1 MRIIAAMQFSLWLTF
16 FAASWAIS
24 LSPGPGAVAAM
35 GAGVNHGFARGYWLT
50 LGLVLG
56 IVTQLTI
63 VGVGVGA
70 LMAASAMAF
79 AVVKWLGVAYLLWL
93 GLQQWR
99 APVRTLQAIDG
110 ERRLVARRALVLRGW
125 GLNAVN
131 PKGTAFMLAVVPQ
144 FIDPARPLALQYAVI
159 GATLVFT
166 DLVVMA
172 GYTALASRVLAVLK
186 SPRQVRAMNRLFGSL
201 FVVAAALLAAFK
213 RA

>member
-1 MRIIAAMQFSLWLTF
+1 MQLSLWFTF

-50 LGLVLG
+50 LGLVTG
-56 IVTQLTI
+56 IVTQLAV
-63 VGVGVGA
+63 VGVGLGA
-70 LMAASAMAF
+70 LMAASEAAF
-79 AVVKWLGVAYLLWL
+79 VVVKWAGVAYLLWL
-93 GLQQWR
+93 GIQQWR
-99 APVRTLQAIDG
+99 APVHTVQAVAG
-110 ERRLVARRALVLRGW
+110 ERIAVSRRALILRGW

-144 FIDPARPLALQYAVI
+144 FIDPSRPLALQYAVI

-186 SPRQVRAMNRLFGSL
+186 SPRQVRSMNRLFGSL

>member
-1 MRIIAAMQFSLWLTF
+1 MQLSLSFTF

-50 LGLVLG
+50 LGLVTG
-56 IVTQLTI
+56 IVTQLAI
-63 VGVGVGA
+63 VGVGLGA
-70 LMAASAMAF
+70 LMAASEAAF
-79 AVVKWLGVAYLLWL
+79 VAVKWLGVAYLLWL
-93 GLQQWR
+93 GIQQWR
-99 APVRTLQAIDG
+99 APVRTVQAVDA
-110 ERRLVARRALVLRGW
+110 ERALVARRTLILRGW

-186 SPRQVRAMNRLFGSL
+186 SPRQVRTMNRLFGSL
-201 FVVAAALLAAFK
+201 FVVAAALLASFK
-213 RA
+213 R

>member
-1 MRIIAAMQFSLWLTF
+1 MQFPLWLTF

-50 LGLVLG
+50 LGLALGVL
-56 IVTQLTI
+56 TQLAI
-63 VGVGVGA
+63 VGIGVGA
-70 LMAASAMAF
+70 LMAASATAF

-99 APVRTLQAIDG
+99 APLRALQAVENG
-110 ERRLVARRALVLRGW
+110 APRAEAARRTLVLRGW

-144 FIDPARPLALQYAVI
+144 FIDPSRPLALQYAVI

-201 FVVAAALLAAFK
+201 FVAAAALLAAFK

>member
-1 MRIIAAMQFSLWLTF
+1 MQLSLWFTF

-35 GAGVNHGFARGYWLT
+35 GAGVNHGFVRGYWLT
-50 LGLVLG
+50 LGLVTG
-56 IVTQLTI
+56 IVTQLAV
-63 VGVGVGA
+63 VGVGLGA
-70 LMAASAMAF
+70 LMAASEAAF
-79 AVVKWLGVAYLLWL
+79 VVVKWAGVAYLLWL
-93 GLQQWR
+93 GIQQWR
-99 APVRTLQAIDG
+99 APVRALQAIAG
-110 ERRLVARRALVLRGW
+110 ERIAVSRRALILRGW

-144 FIDPARPLALQYAVI
+144 FIDPSRPLALQYAVI

-186 SPRQVRAMNRLFGSL
+186 SPRQVRSMNRLFGSL

>member
-1 MRIIAAMQFSLWLTF
+1 MALSLWFTF

-50 LGLVLG
+50 LGLVMG
-56 IVTQLTI
+56 IVTQLAI
-63 VGVGVGA
+63 VGVGLGA
-70 LMAASAMAF
+70 LMAASETAF
-79 AVVKWLGVAYLLWL
+79 VVVKWAGVAYLLWL
-93 GLQQWR
+93 GVQQWR
-99 APVRTLQAIDG
+99 APVHTVQG
-110 ERRLVARRALVLRGW
+110 VERERSSVTRRSLVLRGW
-125 GLNAVN
+125 ALNAVN

-144 FIDPARPLALQYAVI
+144 FIDPARPLAQQYAVI

-186 SPRQVRAMNRLFGSL
+186 SARQVRAMNRLFGSL
-201 FVVAAALLAAFK
+201 FVVAAALLAALK
-213 RA
+213 RT

>member
-1 MRIIAAMQFSLWLTF
+1 MELSLWFTF

-50 LGLVLG
+50 LGLVIG
-56 IVTQLTI
+56 IVTQLAI
-63 VGVGVGA
+63 VGVGLGA
-70 LMAASAMAF
+70 LMAASETAF
-79 AVVKWLGVAYLLWL
+79 TAVKWLGVAYLLWL
-93 GLQQWR
+93 GVQQWR
-99 APVRTLQAIDG
+99 APVRTVQSV
-110 ERRLVARRALVLRGW
+110 ERERASNVTRRSLVLRGW

-172 GYTALASRVLAVLK
+172 GYTALASRVLAMLK
-186 SPRQVRAMNRLFGSL
+186 SARQVRAMNRLFGSL
-201 FVVAAALLAAFK
+201 FVVAAALLAALK
-213 RA
+213 RS

>member
-1 MRIIAAMQFSLWLTF
+1 MAVMDISLWFSF

-56 IVTQLTI
+56 VLTQLAI
-63 VGVGVGA
+63 VGVGLGA
-70 LMAASAMAF
+70 LMAASGLAF
-79 AVVKWLGVAYLLWL
+79 VVVKWLGVAYLVWL
-93 GLQQWR
+93 GIQQWR
-99 APVRTLQAIDG
+99 APARALQVRASDG
-110 ERRLVARRALVLRGW
+110 ATVARRALVLRGW
-125 GLNAVN
+125 ALNAVN

-144 FIDPARPLALQYAVI
+144 FIDTSRPLALQYAAI
-159 GATLVFT
+159 AATLVFT

-186 SPRQVRAMNRLFGSL
+186 SPRQMRWTNRVFGTL
-201 FVVAAALLAAFK
+201 FVAAGALLATFK

>member
-1 MRIIAAMQFSLWLTF
+1 MQLSLWFTF

-50 LGLVLG
+50 LGLVAG
-56 IVTQLTI
+56 IVTQLAV
-63 VGVGVGA
+63 VGVGLGA
-70 LMAASAMAF
+70 LMAASEAAF
-79 AVVKWLGVAYLLWL
+79 VVVKWAGVAYLLWL
-93 GLQQWR
+93 GIQQWR
-99 APVRTLQAIDG
+99 APVRAVQAVAG
-110 ERRLVARRALVLRGW
+110 ERIAVSRRALILRGW

-186 SPRQVRAMNRLFGSL
+186 SPRQVRSMNRLFGSL

>member
-1 MRIIAAMQFSLWLTF
+1 MQLSLWFTF

-50 LGLVLG
+50 LGLVTG
-56 IVTQLTI
+56 IVTQLAI
-63 VGVGVGA
+63 VGVGLGA
-70 LMAASAMAF
+70 LMAASQAAF
-79 AVVKWLGVAYLLWL
+79 VAVKWLGVAYLLWL

-99 APVRTLQAIDG
+99 APVRTVQAIDA
-110 ERRLVARRALVLRGW
+110 ERTRVSRRSLILRGW

-186 SPRQVRAMNRLFGSL
+186 SPRQVRTMNRLFGSL
-201 FVVAAALLAAFK
+201 FVVAAALLASFK
-213 RA
+213 R

>member
-1 MRIIAAMQFSLWLTF
+1 MQLSLWFTF

-50 LGLVLG
+50 LGLVTG
-56 IVTQLTI
+56 IVTQLAI
-63 VGVGVGA
+63 VGVGLGA
-70 LMAASAMAF
+70 LMAASESAF
-79 AVVKWLGVAYLLWL
+79 TAVKWAGVAYLLWL
-93 GLQQWR
+93 GIQQWR
-99 APVRTLQAIDG
+99 APVRTLQAVEA
-110 ERRLVARRALVLRGW
+110 ERTLVSKRALVVRGW
-125 GLNAVN
+125 GINAVN

-144 FIDPARPLALQYAVI
+144 FIDPSRPLALQYAVI

-201 FVVAAALLAAFK
+201 FVVAAALLASLK
-213 RA
+213 RL